1 MKTTTQKQKMTY
13 QECYE
18 MERNELKEETCF
30 MKDFS
35 WYLEAC
41 LIDQSRDKCLVL
53 IKRQSEPLK
62 FLIDIINHINDKYP
76 LLWSDPSIKEI
87 IYLSIEE
94 AIKCKIGKIVG
105 KKIEFYNY
113 AIIINDMMKD
123 IYNNLFN
130 NNYDCQKELESK
142 IIENINWNNVTK
154 TQKLSDEFIRHI
166 EDYLKNQEFLEYL
179 ENQEREFFNDKMKD
193 NCDERDVTAVEK
205 TLENDRKIINTL
217 HKLPDYFWTQISINP
232 AILTDEILREF
243 KDELHWDFI
252 SMYIYFNKKDI
263 NKYKEFIDYLNL
275 DIFFTYHKSNYSP
288 KTMGEILSFSKSA
301 IAKNYIDKYELIS
314 DQKLFELGFFN
325 KGNDECE

>member
-1 MKTTTQKQKMTY
+1 MKTTKQKQKMTY

-30 MKDFS
+30 MKDLS

-41 LIDQSRDKCLVL
+41 LINQSRDKCLVL

-76 LLWSDPSIKEI
+76 LLWSDRTVKEI

-123 IYNNLFN
+123 IYNNIFN

-142 IIENINWNNVTK
+142 VIENINWNNVAK
-154 TQKLSDEFIRHI
+154 TQKLSDEFIKHI

-179 ENQEREFFNDKMKD
+179 ENQEREFFNDKMNESCNED
-193 NCDERDVTAVEK
+193 AAAVEK
-205 TLENDRKIINTL
+205 ISENDRKVINTL
-217 HKLPDYFWTQISINP
+217 HKLSVYIWNQISTNP
-232 AILTDEILREF
+232 AILTDAILREF
-243 KDELHWDFI
+243 KDELRWDFV
-252 SMYIYFNKKDI
+252 SMYIHFDEKDI
-263 NKYKEFIDYLNL
+263 DKYKEFIDYLNL
-275 DIFFTYHKSNYSP
+275 DTFFTYHKSNYSP

-301 IAKNYIDKYELIS
+301 IIENYIDKYESPS

-325 KGNDECE
+325 NGNNKYE